1 MRRTANISAGGLG
14 TSRVLWLVLAA
25 AVASLLGLLT
35 LTGESGAQETPPDF
49 LVNEGPPPP
58 GANVPCALTDEHPYP
73 VVLVHGTFE
82 RMAQNWKTI
91 SPFLKEEGYCVFA
104 IDYGTNG
111 LGRIGRSAQELEVFV
126 DKLLAYTGAEK
137 VQVVGHSQ
145 GGMMPRYWIK
155 YLGGKSKVEDLVG
168 FAPSNYGTNLGSA
181 SSQNSTAEDFNLPA
195 ENNPDGANPCYSCDQ
210 QGADSR
216 FIRRLNAGDDTP
228 GGGSFTQIA
237 TEDDEIIIPFR
248 NCFLKGTERTRDV
261 ILQNYYRK
269 YYTDT
274 VVTHQNIYEDPVA
287 VQFMLDALDNPGTVD
302 PDRALADF
310 PGTPPPPLPPPPLP

>member
-1 MRRTANISAGGLG
+1 VGGFGAL
-14 TSRVLWLVLAA
+14 R
-25 AVASLLGLLT
+25 LLGLALAMSAAV
-35 LTGESGAQETPPDF
+35 LLLVLMVPVESDAQEEVPPF
-49 LVNEGPPPP
+49 LVKEGPPPP
-58 GANVPCALTDEHPYP
+58 GANIPCELTDEHPYP

-91 SPFLKEEGYCVFA
+91 SPFLKQEGYCVFA
-104 IDYGTNG
+104 LDYGTNG

-126 DKLLAYTGAEK
+126 DRLLRYTGAEK

-168 FAPSNYGTNLGSA
+168 FAPSNYGTNLGKA

-195 ENNPDGANPCYSCDQ
+195 ENNPEGDNPCYSCDQ

-228 GGGSFTQIA
+228 GGGSFSQIA

-310 PGTPPPPLPPPPLP
+310 PTTPPPPLP